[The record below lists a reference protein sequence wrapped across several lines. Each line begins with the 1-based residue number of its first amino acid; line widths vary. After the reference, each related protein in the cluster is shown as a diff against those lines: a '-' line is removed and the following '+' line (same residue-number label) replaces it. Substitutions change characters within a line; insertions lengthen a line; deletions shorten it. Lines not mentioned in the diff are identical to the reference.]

1 VAEPEVGAMRIPFS
15 RNVRLTAVAGVAVLS
30 LTTLS
35 ACGGSGSGS
44 GGGSKTLEMWTFKQS
59 HVAALRNAAKEFKK
73 QTGIGVRVD
82 VLTPDD
88 AFTTKVQSSAKTGD
102 LPDVLETHSDGDDR
116 VFGAAGIVNDIK
128 DDYKGAWLQGI
139 QPAVRES
146 GLVTDIRYKNA
157 QNPAS
162 KDHGAKKGAR
172 YSVPLTVGTFGIVFA
187 NKQMLADAGITE
199 PPATWEEWMADL
211 KATTAKNP
219 QTGGLSLGLQVPPT
233 GLTWLLQPMAFAE
246 LGKQDYMSLFLKDT
260 SKDFDSPNGLK
271 VLRKYDEV
279 TPYWMP
285 GTQTLTIDQGDQAL
299 AQGKSAFDVGGTFT
313 LAFLEQSGMKDDNIM
328 AFPIPEP
335 KDAVVKDMA
344 LGPIALTSM
353 SVTSVSKQP
362 DNALKWMKFLSGPK
376 AAARFA
382 KDSSDLPAASLG
394 ADSATVLGPTLTALS
409 DSFKGTAENT
419 YDPNNGGVDF
429 RAPGYEQDDAGATL
443 NDMSPLKRRS
453 VQQTADALRKIN
465 QAAWAKA
472 EAAE

>member
-1 VAEPEVGAMRIPFS
+1 
-15 RNVRLTAVAGVAVLS
+15 
-30 LTTLS
+30 
-35 ACGGSGSGS
+35 
-44 GGGSKTLEMWTFKQS
+44 MWTFKQS
-59 HVAALRNAAKEFKK
+59 HAAALRKAAKEFKK
-73 QTGIGVRVD
+73 QTGVSVTID

-88 AFTTKVQSSAKTGD
+88 AFTTKVQSSAKTGG

-128 DDYKGAWLQGI
+128 DQYKGAWLNGM

-146 GLVTDIRYKNA
+146 GLVTDVRYKNA
-157 QNPAS
+157 QNPEA
-162 KDHGAKKGAR
+162 KDHGVKNGAR

-187 NKQMLADAGITE
+187 NKAMLADAGITK

-219 QTGGLSLGLQVPPT
+219 RTGGLSLGLQVAAT
-233 GLTWLLQPMAFAE
+233 GLTWVLQPMAFAE
-246 LGKQDYMSLFLKDT
+246 LGKQDYMSLFLKDKA
-260 SKDFDSPNGLK
+260 KDFGSPNGLK
-271 VLRKYDEV
+271 VLRTYDQLA
-279 TPYWMP
+279 PYWMP

-313 LAFLEQSGMKDDNIM
+313 LAFLQQNGMKDDNIM
-328 AFPIPEP
+328 AFPMPEP
-335 KDAVVKDMA
+335 KDAKVKNMG

-353 SVTSVSKQP
+353 CVTATSKQP
-362 DNALKWMKFLSGPK
+362 DNALKWMKFLSGPEV
-376 AAARFA
+376 AAQFA

-394 ADSATVLGPTLTALS
+394 AESAAVLGPTLSALQ
-409 DSFKGTAENT
+409 DSFKGTAQTT

-443 NDMSPLKRRS
+443 SDMTPLARQS
-453 VQQTADALRKIN
+453 VQGTADRLRQIN

-472 EAAE
+472 EAAQK